1 MFGVLL
7 HCSDITM
14 MQKILLVGIS
24 WRGGEL
30 EWWGVRGRALFE
42 EMDYVE
48 VAPSQI
54 IMCQVNIFRNQYMYV
69 LGNLYLSNHFGATI
83 AGPCRSHFPIRML
96 ILSYQ

>member
-48 VAPSQI
+48 VAPPS
-54 IMCQVNIFRNQYMYV
+54 
-69 LGNLYLSNHFGATI
+69 SSH
-83 AGPCRSHFPIRML
+83 RSYYTLRALFL
-96 ILSYQ
+96 TEC